1 MLRALSILRGSLRVL
16 WRYPLRSGLT
26 TLSAILGVSGALSSV
41 NYALGGRQK
50 VMDQLARLGT
60 NVLIVTPQQSR
71 SVAGRVRTRNI
82 VITLTQADYAV
93 LHREISRFD
102 RSSAISTRAFLVKAG
117 DLAKNNCTVIGIE
130 PDYMT
135 IKNWAIQSGS
145 TFADS
150 DVRRS
155 TRVAL
160 LGSSVKKDLFGD
172 AAAIGERILIN
183 RVPFHVVG
191 VMSERGQRLDA
202 ANEDDQVYVP
212 LTTAM
217 RRLANVDYFS
227 GIVFAVARWEEM
239 DLAAAEVREV
249 LRRRHVQVGKLPD
262 DFQVQNQK
270 QLIDTQL
277 AASDRL
283 LFFVRWIGISA
294 LAVSGLGVL
303 AIAWISVKE
312 RTGEI
317 GTRRALGATRAD
329 IFLQVVSE
337 AALLSLLG
345 CIAGLALAL
354 EGSALLAKWVNQPSV
369 FDSSS
374 AWLAAGSAMG
384 LNLIFALIPARTAAR
399 LDPIQALHFE

>member
-1 MLRALSILRGSLRVL
+1 MLRGLSIFRGSLRVV
-16 WRYPLRSGLT
+16 WRFPLRSSLT
-26 TLSAILGVSGALSSV
+26 ILSAVLGVAGALCSV

-50 VMDQLARLGT
+50 VIDQLARLGT

-71 SVAGRVRTRNI
+71 SVAGRVRTGGI
-82 VITLTQADYAV
+82 VTTLTQADYAA
-93 LHREISRFD
+93 LQREIPRFVH
-102 RSSAISTRAFLVKAG
+102 SSAISTRTFLVKAG

-130 PDYMT
+130 PDYMA
-135 IKNWAIQSGS
+135 IKGWVAQSGNL
-145 TFADS
+145 FDGS
-150 DVRRS
+150 DLRHS
-155 TRVAL
+155 ARVAL
-160 LGSSVKKDLFGD
+160 LGSGVARDLFGD
-172 AAAIGERILIN
+172 APPVGERILIN
-183 RVPFHVVG
+183 RIPFQVTG
-191 VMSERGQRLDA
+191 VMSERGQGLDA
-202 ANEDDQVYVP
+202 ANEDDQVYIP

-227 GIVFAVARWEEM
+227 RIVFAVARWEEM
-239 DLAAAEVREV
+239 DRAAAEVREL
-249 LRRRHVQVGKLPD
+249 LRRRHIQIGKLSE

-270 QLIDTQL
+270 QLIDTQI

-303 AIAWISVKE
+303 AVAWIAVKE

-329 IFLQVVSE
+329 IFLQILLE
-337 AALLSLLG
+337 AAVLSLLG
-345 CIAGLALAL
+345 CFAGLVLAM
-354 EGSALLAKWVNQPSV
+354 EGSPMLAKWVDQPMI
-369 FDSSS
+369 FDRSS
-374 AWLAAGSAMG
+374 AWLAASAAMG